1 MKKILFLI
9 FCLGLLLPGY
19 AQQIATLESGETNL
33 PVSQMGPGHR
43 YKDGDRGGFPSFI
56 PQEKIL
62 SLHHRWQLCC
72 DPNLYRSGEQRT
84 VRERIDVIA
93 KEQKFLRLQ
102 EGDKVEVLPYKLIRI
117 GIGTEMFEYT
127 SLDSEG
133 YLQTVMH
140 SSSERRQL
148 LQSALEEGGFIAPL
162 FQERHH
168 TSQPKF
174 GKFTMEEAKLI
185 CANMYEALLAEK
197 LARTQR

>member
-1 MKKILFLI
+1 MKNI
-9 FCLGLLLPGY
+9 FFLLLGICITLPVF
-19 AQQIATLESGETNL
+19 AQKIATLESGERIYLFPDGTW
-33 PVSQMGPGHR
+33 SR
-43 YKDGDRGGFPSFI
+43 YQEGDKGTFPALI

-62 SLHHRWQLCC
+62 SSSMDGNSVVIRIFTGGQ
-72 DPNLYRSGEQRT
+72 QRT

-117 GIGTEMFEYT
+117 GIGTEMFEYAA
-127 SLDSEG
+127 LNSEG

-140 SSSERRQL
+140 SSSDRRQL
-148 LQSALEEGGFIAPL
+148 LQNALEEGGFIAPL

-197 LARTQR
+197 LTRAHR